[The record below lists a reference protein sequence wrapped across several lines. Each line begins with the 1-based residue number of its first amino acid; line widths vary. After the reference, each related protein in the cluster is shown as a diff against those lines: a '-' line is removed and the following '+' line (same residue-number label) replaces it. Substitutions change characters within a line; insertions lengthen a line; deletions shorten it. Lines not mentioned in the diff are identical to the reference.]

1 MSWTHPVTFFVL
13 DRSTRLMRLC
23 GMEVLVD
30 SLPCISRKMAA
41 YVAAKNGIFGLTET
55 AVLENGKNY
64 I

>member
-1 MSWTHPVTFFVL
+1 
-13 DRSTRLMRLC
+13 MRLC